1 MDKDLKRYLPLAT
14 RIFII
19 VFFITGIYFLSK
31 TILVYL
37 SPFILGWIVASI
49 LQPLI
54 RLLTNKLKLPRNIS
68 TLLAIFIF
76 VLLTSLILALMGS
89 IIFIQLTKLS
99 NMLPSYSNKFYYQST
114 YFVKQI
120 QELFVQLPPEISQT
134 LVNGLKAL
142 SDTLTSVVA
151 YLISTLLSF
160 LTALPGIFLFIIV
173 TIISAYFMAR
183 DRRKIL
189 RFILAQFPSKA
200 VVNGKI
206 LRKDL
211 FLAFEG
217 YIRAQL
223 ILMSITFVES
233 AIGLTLIGID
243 YSILLAM
250 IASIIDAFPI
260 FGTGMI
266 YTPLILWNL
275 LAGNY
280 QIALFLGILYGVI
293 IIVRQ
298 LLEPKIL
305 GSQIGL
311 YPLVTLMGMY
321 VGVKIF
327 GFLGLIIGPV
337 CVIILM
343 TLQKIEVLPNFKK

>member
-1 MDKDLKRYLPLAT
+1 MDKDLRQYLPLAT
-14 RIFII
+14 RIFI
-19 VFFITGIYFLSK
+19 VVAFIAGFYFLSK
-31 TILVYL
+31 TTLVYL
-37 SPFILGWIVASI
+37 SPFICGWIVASI
-49 LQPLI
+49 LQPVI
-54 RLLTNKLKLPRNIS
+54 RLFTIKFKIPRNIS
-68 TLLAIFIF
+68 TLLAILIF
-76 VLLTSLILALMGS
+76 VLLAGLLLALMGS

-99 NMLPSYSNKFYYQST
+99 NMLPSYSNKFYTQST

-120 QELFVQLPPEISQT
+120 QDLFVQLPPDLAQALI
-134 LVNGLKAL
+134 NGLNAL
-142 SDTLTSVVA
+142 SDTLTSIVT
-151 YLISTLLSF
+151 YLVSWLLSF

-200 VVNGKI
+200 VVKGKM

-243 YSILLAM
+243 YSILLALV
-250 IASIIDAFPI
+250 ASIIDALPI
-260 FGTGMI
+260 LGTGFI

-280 QIALFLGILYGVI
+280 HNALFLGMLYGI
-293 IIVRQ
+293 IILVRQ

-311 YPLVTLMGMY
+311 YPLITLMGMY
-321 VGVKIF
+321 VGVKLF
-327 GFLGLIIGPV
+327 GFLGLIIGPA

-343 TLQKIEVLPNFKK
+343 TLQKIEILPSWKK